1 MQLLKWP
8 VWLFSAVV
16 HAEITLDMV
25 YEELNDLKLEVNNL
39 ELEVKN
45 LKVMRYKL
53 YQTNHCRDSNYCS
66 TKKYNNRKS

>member
-25 YEELNDLKLEVNNL
+25 YKEVNDLKLEVQ
-39 ELEVKN
+39 N
-45 LKVMRYKL
+45 LKVRILTISRFLLAQEIIIKMLR
-53 YQTNHCRDSNYCS
+53 
-66 TKKYNNRKS
+66 RKIPN